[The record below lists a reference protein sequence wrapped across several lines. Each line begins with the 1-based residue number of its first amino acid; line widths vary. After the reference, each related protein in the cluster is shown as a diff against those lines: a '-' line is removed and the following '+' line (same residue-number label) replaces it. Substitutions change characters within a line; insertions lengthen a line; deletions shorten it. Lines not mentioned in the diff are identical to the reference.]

1 MTSKFLT
8 DVDAGTQDATDSV
21 EKTDADVDPD
31 SSNRCP
37 PDSSNRCPP
46 DSNCHHRQAKK
57 LGKNPLRK
65 TQERKAAGRL
75 ESGEWS

>member
-1 MTSKFLT
+1 MVSKFL
-8 DVDAGTQDATDSV
+8 AGERLLRTQDATDSV
-21 EKTDADVDPD
+21 EKTDLDAD
-31 SSNRCP
+31 

>member
-1 MTSKFLT
+1 MTFPLPRRKPRHWKLKSKFLT

-37 PDSSNRCPP
+37 PDSNY
-46 DSNCHHRQAKK
+46 HHRQAKK
-57 LGKNPLRK
+57 LGQRS
-65 TQERKAAGRL
+65 AA
-75 ESGEWS
+75 